1 MIHRILIDNL
11 NRHISLEEDETELF
25 CSRLRPQKIRRRE
38 LLLREG
44 ELARDSAFVVSG
56 CMKAYSTD
64 ANGFEHILR
73 FATPGW
79 WVSDLSSFI
88 TQKQSRLNVEAI
100 KDTQVLLL
108 NRPDQLELFDRI
120 PKLERYF
127 RILMENAL
135 VTTQMRLMDNMTL
148 TARERYRNF
157 CRMYPELV
165 NEIPQKLIA
174 SSSVSHPNSSAASAQ
189 QSDRPAIS

>member
-1 MIHRILIDNL
+1 MSHSILIENL
-11 NRHISLEEDETELF
+11 GRHIQLEEDEVLLF
-25 CSRLRPQKIRRRE
+25 CSRLRPQKVRRRE
-38 LLLREG
+38 LLLRQG
-44 ELARDSAFVVSG
+44 EWARDSAFVVSG
-56 CMKAYSTD
+56 CMKAYATD

-79 WVSDLSSFI
+79 WVSDLSSFV
-88 TQKQSRLNVEAI
+88 TRRQSRLNVEAI

-108 NRPDQLELFDRI
+108 SRSDQLELFDRI

-148 TARERYRNF
+148 TARERYEQF
-157 CRMYPELV
+157 CRMYPELI

-174 SSSVSHPNSSAASAQ
+174 SFIGVTPEFLSRIRAAK
-189 QSDRPAIS
+189 

>member
-1 MIHRILIDNL
+1 MPNDPLIANL
-11 NRHISLEEDETELF
+11 SRHITLTDEELTLF
-25 CSRLRPQKIRRRE
+25 SSRLRPLKVKRKE
-38 LLLREG
+38 FLLRQG
-44 ELARDSAFVVSG
+44 EVARDSAFVVSG
-56 CMKAYSTD
+56 CMKAYATD

-88 TQKQSRLNVEAI
+88 TKRQTQLAVEAVR
-100 KDTQVLLL
+100 DTQLLL
-108 NRPDQLELFDRI
+108 LSRTDQLDLFDKI

-148 TARERYRNF
+148 TARERYQRF

-165 NEIPQKLIA
+165 NEIPLKLIA
-174 SSSVSHPNSSAASAQ
+174 SFIGVTPEFLSRIRATK
-189 QSDRPAIS
+189 

>member
-1 MIHRILIDNL
+1 MSHRTLIENL
-11 NRHISLEEDETELF
+11 SRHIDLSVDEVELF
-25 CSRLRPQKIRRRE
+25 CSYLRPQKVRRKQI
-38 LLLREG
+38 LLRQG
-44 ELARDSAFVVSG
+44 EVARDSAFVVTG

-79 WVSDLSSFI
+79 WVSDLSSFV
-88 TQKQSRLNVEAI
+88 TRRQSRLNVEAI
-100 KDTQVLLL
+100 KDSQVLLL
-108 NRPDQLELFDRI
+108 SRSDQLELFDRI

-135 VTTQMRLMDNMTL
+135 VTTQMRLMDTMTL
-148 TARERYRNF
+148 TARERYQHF

-174 SSSVSHPNSSAASAQ
+174 SFIGVTPEFLSRIRAAK
-189 QSDRPAIS
+189 

>member
-1 MIHRILIDNL
+1 MPASIPHDTLVANL
-11 NRHISLEEDETELF
+11 GRHISLSEDELALF
-25 CSRLRPQKIRRRE
+25 CARLRPHKVKRKE
-38 LLLREG
+38 FLLRQG
-44 ELARDSAFVVSG
+44 EIARDSAFVVSG
-56 CMKAYSTD
+56 CMKAYATD
-64 ANGFEHILR
+64 TNGFEHILR

-88 TQKQSRLNVEAI
+88 TKRQSQLAVEAVR
-100 KDTQVLLL
+100 DTQLLL
-108 NRPDQLELFDRI
+108 LSRSDQLELFDRI

-148 TARERYRNF
+148 TARERYQRF

-165 NEIPQKLIA
+165 NEIPLKLIA
-174 SSSVSHPNSSAASAQ
+174 SFIGVTPEFLSRIRAAK
-189 QSDRPAIS
+189 